1 VEIKNKNF
9 SSNAFSDWGIVKHG
23 VSQGSVLGPL
33 LFLLYINDLS
43 KTLNKKFKQILFAD
57 DTSIIFTNSK
67 SEDFKN
73 DINIVSESLN
83 KLFEANKL
91 SLNFDKT
98 HYIQFTT
105 KTAGKLIWKSVI
117 PTN

>member
-1 VEIKNKNF
+1 MIYKKP
-9 SSNAFSDWGIVKHG
+9 STRKSN
-23 VSQGSVLGPL
+23 P
-33 LFLLYINDLS
+33 
-43 KTLNKKFKQILFAD
+43 ILFAD

-73 DINIVSESLN
+73 DINIVFESLN
-83 KLFEANKL
+83 KWFEANKL

-98 HYIQFTT
+98 HYIQFAL
-105 KTAGKLIWKSVI
+105 KTAGKLIWKSVK